1 MNELICVGNGYKPP
15 NNHKWGPGVRDV
27 YALHYIM
34 RGKGTL
40 KTRHTAFTLCA
51 GESFILFPQTEIY
64 YYPDPADPW
73 EYVWIEFK
81 GNEAQRLLSMTE
93 LTRDKPTVARAPVDL
108 APLYRIMDNM
118 EMQRYEKLRSG
129 AKLRLL
135 LSYYAEFFPKPAMIS
150 QPDYVRS
157 AKAYIENNYWRLSVT
172 VSDIV
177 GAVNIERTYLFRL
190 FKEATGRSVSAYLT
204 AYRMERACELLRSSE
219 LAIKSV
225 AYSVGYKDPLYFSR
239 VFKKATSYTPM
250 AYRMLQRVQRKHD

>member
-15 NNHKWGPGVRDV
+15 NKHKWGPGVRDV
-27 YALHYIM
+27 YALHYIVS
-34 RGKGTL
+34 GKGTL
-40 KTRHTAFTLCA
+40 QTRHAAFALCA
-51 GESFILFPQTEIY
+51 GESFIIFPQTEVY
-64 YYPDPADPW
+64 YYPDSSDPW

-81 GNEAQRLLSMTE
+81 GDEALRLLSMTG
-93 LTRDKPTVARAPVDL
+93 LTRDKPTVAAAPVDL
-108 APLYRIMDNM
+108 APFYRIMDNR

-135 LSYYAEFFPKPAMIS
+135 LSYYLEFYPKHAMILP
-150 QPDYVRS
+150 PDYVRS

-172 VSDIV
+172 VTDIV

-190 FKEATGRSVSAYLT
+190 FKEATGRSVSGYLT

-219 LAIKSV
+219 LTVKSV

-239 VFKKATSYTPM
+239 VFKKATSYSPTQ
-250 AYRMLQRVQRKHD
+250 YRMLHQSWHSPG